1 MKKAIKTIF
10 ILSSFLLVFSLYS
23 FADGKPFEGEVT
35 YEITYPESNLD
46 ASVMEMFPKSMKVYI
61 KDEFS
66 KTVLNTGMGKTSN
79 IFNSKEMYSITL
91 LDMMGQKY
99 ALRSSTEIINDKIE
113 KAPSSQIEFLDETKV
128 ISGYTCKKA
137 IVTIKD
143 ELIKTESELIV
154 YYSEEFSQKNL
165 NKDNPIFHGIKGI
178 MLEYEIDT
186 QGILMKFT
194 ASLVEAKKIS
204 KKEFDIPKNYEV
216 TTEAELK
223 SKFGGM

>member
-1 MKKAIKTIF
+1 MGEWFFIKNG
-10 ILSSFLLVFSLYS
+10 
-23 FADGKPFEGEVT
+23 A
-35 YEITYPESNLD
+35 
-46 ASVMEMFPKSMKVYI
+46 
-61 KDEFS
+61 
-66 KTVLNTGMGKTSN
+66 
-79 IFNSKEMYSITL
+79 
-91 LDMMGQKY
+91 
-99 ALRSSTEIINDKIE
+99 
-113 KAPSSQIEFLDETKV
+113 

-194 ASLVEAKKIS
+194 ASSIEVKKIS
-204 KKEFDIPKNYEV
+204 KKEFKIPKNYEV